1 MKFYLKTQNNGFS
14 LVEVLVACSI
24 ITLTSLS
31 LMSATT
37 KGIELSNRALRQ
49 VEATQLMEEGVE
61 AVKTIRDSD
70 WNVIS
75 NLNLDTNYYLSFN
88 TSTNTWSLIST
99 PVAPIDNIFTRIIV
113 LSGVNRDSNDSI
125 SSSGTL
131 DTGSK
136 KVNISVSWLV
146 SNGTNSKNITFYLTN
161 IFN

>member
-1 MKFYLKTQNNGFS
+1 MKFYLKTKNNGFS